1 MSQKLVSFSA
11 CQLNRIFQTPRL
23 PLTSITLSCPFYSR
37 HSFFYPLLKISVGNY
52 FPTDILAI
60 YEFITHLLLNL
71 LRGQAFSIYIFSA
84 SFLPFFQMLLILK
97 SLNCLPLYEPC
108 TSYVW
113 GFHTLRHWRQSR
125 VKKARHFSLSHR
137 LLILRVFILLDSPTV
152 MLLSIFY

>member
-23 PLTSITLSCPFYSR
+23 PLISITLSCPFYSR

-71 LRGQAFSIYIFSA
+71 LRGQVFSIS
-84 SFLPFFQMLLILK
+84 SPLVFFPSSKCCSYSRALIV
-97 SLNCLPLYEPC
+97 CPC
-108 TSYVW
+108 MDHAPHMCGGS
-113 GFHTLRHWRQSR
+113 FHTLRHWRQSR

-137 LLILRVFILLDSPTV
+137 LLLLRVFILLDSPTV